1 MTVYFDYIIGALQS
15 HGGVTVY
22 FDNIVSRCIERGVPS
37 KLLLPNDVENKFGC
51 ESLSLE
57 KKTLQRYLKAS
68 FSLSNQ
74 DGYGIFHSSY
84 YRLPSHKELKV
95 ITTVHDFTYEKFI
108 KGPAQWVH
116 TWQKN
121 RTIRNSDVV
130 ICVSHNTA
138 KDLMQ
143 YCPIDPK
150 KIRVIHNGVSDSYH
164 PLGGLSCGHHQDVVF
179 VGARSGYKNFKLAVE
194 SVATVANLSLQIV
207 GGGSLTKDE
216 IKHLERYLPN
226 RYCWLGRLSD
236 EELNQ
241 TYNQAYALLYPS
253 SYEGFG
259 IPVIEA
265 LRAGCPVIAVN
276 VSSIPEVAGDAA
288 ILVNEPTV
296 AAFSDALIKLPAIRK
311 QLITAGLAQ
320 AAKFSWDRCFEETLA
335 VYNELLAK

>member
-1 MTVYFDYIIGALQS
+1 MKNTGLEYSVLDFLYAKKF
-15 HGGVTVY
+15 
-22 FDNIVSRCIERGVPS
+22 SRYNRCHI
-37 KLLLPNDVENKFGC
+37 
-51 ESLSLE
+51 
-57 KKTLQRYLKAS
+57 LQRS
-68 FSLSNQ
+68 
-74 DGYGIFHSSY
+74 GVFHSSY

-121 RTIRNSDVV
+121 RAIRNSDVV

-143 YCPIDPK
+143 YCPIDPQ

-164 PLGGLSCGHHQDVVF
+164 PLGGLSSEQQQDVVF
-179 VGARSGYKNFKLAVE
+179 VGARSGYKNFKLTVE

-236 EELNQ
+236 EELNK

-265 LRAGCPVIAVN
+265 MRAGCPV
-276 VSSIPEVAGDAA
+276 
-288 ILVNEPTV
+288 
-296 AAFSDALIKLPAIRK
+296 
-311 QLITAGLAQ
+311 
-320 AAKFSWDRCFEETLA
+320 
-335 VYNELLAK
+335 

>member
-57 KKTLQRYLKAS
+57 KKALQRYLKAS

-74 DGYGIFHSSY
+74 NGYGVFHSSY

-121 RTIRNSDVV
+121 RAIRNSDVV

-150 KIRVIHNGVSDSYH
+150 KIRVIYNGVAEAYH
-164 PLGGLSCGHHQDVVF
+164 RSTVCHVSKAKTWCLWGRGAVIRTLSW
-179 VGARSGYKNFKLAVE
+179 RLKLLLLCQIYSCKSWV
-194 SVATVANLSLQIV
+194 VANLM
-207 GGGSLTKDE
+207 KM
-216 IKHLERYLPN
+216 K
-226 RYCWLGRLSD
+226 
-236 EELNQ
+236 
-241 TYNQAYALLYPS
+241 
-253 SYEGFG
+253 
-259 IPVIEA
+259 
-265 LRAGCPVIAVN
+265 
-276 VSSIPEVAGDAA
+276 
-288 ILVNEPTV
+288 
-296 AAFSDALIKLPAIRK
+296 
-311 QLITAGLAQ
+311 
-320 AAKFSWDRCFEETLA
+320 
-335 VYNELLAK
+335 